1 MFSAVIPR
9 LVPEKDVIG
18 PSIQLREL
26 LMARTRWPTVNAVE
40 DAFKLVTKAFEPGL
54 IVSIDVDVRP
64 A

>member
-40 DAFKLVTKAFEPGL
+40 VASKLVVKDFAPRL
-54 IVSIDVDVRP
+54 IVTEDVDVRP